1 MTRRRSEP
9 APDDAVAAPGEGGTE
24 AEPETDAQRNLRLLQ
39 ERFGAPQPRAPLP
52 GQPSLFEPGEPD
64 GGGGD
69 DATSTTGDTGAKEA
83 RG

>member
-1 MTRRRSEP
+1 VTRRRSEP

-39 ERFGAPQPRAPLP
+39 ERFDAPQPRAPLP
-52 GQPSLFEPGEPD
+52 GQPSLFESEEPD
-64 GGGGD
+64 GDGDD
-69 DATSTTGDTGAKEA
+69 DATSSTGDTGAKEA

>member
-1 MTRRRSEP
+1 VSER
-9 APDDAVAAPGEGGTE
+9 APDDAVATPGEGGTE
-24 AEPETDAQRNLRLLQ
+24 LEPETDAQRNLRLLQ

-52 GQPSLFEPGEPD
+52 GQPSLFEPGEQD
-64 GGGGD
+64 GGGDD